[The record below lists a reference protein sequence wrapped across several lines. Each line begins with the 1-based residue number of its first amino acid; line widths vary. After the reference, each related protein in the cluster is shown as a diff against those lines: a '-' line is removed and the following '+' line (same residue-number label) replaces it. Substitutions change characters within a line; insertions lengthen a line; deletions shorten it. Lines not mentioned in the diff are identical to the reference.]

1 MLVVRV
7 VPFLG
12 LAIVPVSHKTRK
24 HRNNIDSRFIG
35 SEAPPGVIVVLVV
48 DGFKICLDMYFALVQ
63 FVLIVSF
70 SNALALTPP
79 IPLAIHSRIRQIQP
93 SILR

>member
-24 HRNNIDSRFIG
+24 HRNNIDSRFIE

-48 DGFKICLDMYFALVQ
+48 DGFKICLLALTGLGMSPI
-63 FVLIVSF
+63 FVLILF
-70 SNALALTPP
+70 W
-79 IPLAIHSRIRQIQP
+79 
-93 SILR
+93 LRRGS